1 MLSSTVSA
9 PSKGL
14 TPKEFGLFRDLIY
27 REAGISLSPA
37 KHQLVESRLVK
48 RLRTLGFASFTEYY
62 EFVTSGD
69 PSGEERLK
77 LINCLTTNKTDFF
90 RERHHFEFLQ
100 KTLFPAIEQRA
111 NETGE
116 RRLRL
121 WSAACSTGEEPYTLA
136 MTVLDYFGPMS
147 VNGWDIR
154 ILASDV
160 DTEVLSRASAGRYE
174 ADRLGDVPADIRK
187 KYFVRTSRAADA
199 DYQVRPELQEMITF
213 RRINFVD
220 AAWPI
225 QTNFDLIF
233 CRNVMIYF
241 DEVTQDRL
249 LTRFS
254 EVLVPEGHLFIGH
267 SESILRLDNLYRSL
281 GDTIYRLRPGMGAA
295 ARRASTGTKIA
306 PSAVLP
312 SVGTNAARTTAGSTT
327 ATSASSPT
335 TTQESKVAWQ
345 DEMGLPAQSLIVGEL
360 RASAEP
366 ARLTTLV
373 GSCIT
378 VCLHDPVARIGGM
391 NHFML
396 PDSAAGGR
404 ETATYGIHAMELL
417 INQLMKLGANRRRLE
432 AKVFGGANVLGRPL
446 PSGSMLNI
454 GERNARFAIEFLET
468 ENIPVRAQ
476 SIGGTRGRQVH
487 FLTHTGQAFVRETK
501 NTRIPDHD
509 DSQVAR
515 VQIPQGTVELFVDP
529 ATPTGSRLTSE
540 NSNGSQD

>member
-1 MLSSTVSA
+1 MSTGTTSA
-9 PSKGL
+9 PCKGL
-14 TPKEFGLFRDLIY
+14 TTKEFGLFRELIY

-48 RLRTLGFASFTEYY
+48 RLRVLGLNSFTEYY
-62 EFVTSGD
+62 EYATGGD
-69 PSGEERLK
+69 PSGQEHLQ
-77 LINCLTTNKTDFF
+77 LINSLTTNKTDFF
-90 RERHHFEFLQ
+90 REQHHFEFLQ
-100 KTLFPAIEQRA
+100 KKLFPAIEQRA
-111 NETGE
+111 NETGD
-116 RRLRL
+116 RRLRI

-174 ADRLGDVPADIRK
+174 ADRLNDVPADVRK
-187 KYFVRTSRAADA
+187 KYFVRTSKASDS
-199 DYQVRPELQEMITF
+199 DYQVRPELQELITF
-213 RRINFVD
+213 RRINFID
-220 AAWPI
+220 ATWPI
-225 QTNFDLIF
+225 QTCFDVIF

-241 DEVTQDRL
+241 DEMTQDRL

-281 GDTIYRLRPGMGAA
+281 GDTVYRLRPGIGAA
-295 ARRASTGTKIA
+295 ARKGNTGAKPVTTTTDST
-306 PSAVLP
+306 
-312 SVGTNAARTTAGSTT
+312 
-327 ATSASSPT
+327 ASSGRDNSVTRSTLT
-335 TTQESKVAWQ
+335 TSRVTSVSTVTTKDSNSIPPGQHAKWQEEI
-345 DEMGLPAQSLIVGEL
+345 DLPVQSLIVGEL

-378 VCLHDPVARIGGM
+378 VCLYDPVAKIGGM

-396 PDSAAGGR
+396 PNNANEGR
-404 ETATYGIHAMELL
+404 ESATYGIHAMELL
-417 INQLMKLGANRRRLE
+417 INQMMKLGANRRRLE
-432 AKVFGGANVLGRPL
+432 AKVFGGANVLGRPV

-454 GERNARFAIEFLET
+454 GERNAHFALKFLET
-468 ENIPVRAQ
+468 ENIPVVAQ

-501 NTRIPDHD
+501 NTRMALDHEN
-509 DSQVAR
+509 SQTAQLAV
-515 VQIPQGTVELFVDP
+515 PKGTAELFIDP
-529 ATPTGSRLTSE
+529 IPS
-540 NSNGSQD
+540 